1 MHVNAL
7 LAVVQ
12 VAQSFKVEGVVK
24 HHGAILCLDAQIE
37 EECQGLVCLTH
48 THAHRTDSSSST
60 STNSRSYGA
69 VSVC

>member
-1 MHVNAL
+1 MNAL
-7 LAVVQ
+7 LAFVQ
-12 VAQSFKVEGVVK
+12 AAQSFEIGGVVK
-24 HHGAILCLDAQIE
+24 HHGAILCLDARIE

-60 STNSRSYGA
+60 GTNNRSCGA